1 MHSPLSHILRAALL
15 AAPFATGAPAQAAD
29 VFHPGDLVLSVY
41 GNGANTGHYD
51 HNRAAPIVL
60 REITTTGA
68 FVGQLVLPQSG
79 FSNAAGEA
87 NFPISGEYGSSSEGT
102 LQLSGDGHLLLI
114 MGYGIPAA
122 VFNEATA
129 QKQNAYGTQALAQTG
144 SLKSGS
150 VVAVPR
156 VVATVDAQGRVDTRT
171 ALFDFA
177 DTNNPRSVAT
187 IDGSAFYVA
196 GQGHKRDATQG
207 VQYVRA
213 GAASAVVLFHG
224 TDVRTATIAGG
235 KLYVSTDTKQG
246 GTPEAPG
253 TANIAVYGDG
263 LPTTAVTPAILPGL
277 SDQVLLAEGRGN
289 GVNTSGRANLS
300 PENFFFANAST
311 LYVADSGQPKRR
323 GPGDGGLQKW
333 SLVGGT
339 WQLDYTL
346 SRGLDLQPNTS
357 HEGSSGLIGLTGRVV
372 DGRVDLFATTAS
384 LDETGQTSV
393 VGITDLLASTG
404 LPADAAFRV
413 LATSAPDTVIRGI
426 AFAPLPR

>member
-1 MHSPLSHILRAALL
+1 MHSPLSHILRAALI
-15 AAPFATGAPAQAAD
+15 AAPFATLAPAQAAD
-29 VFHPGDLVLSVY
+29 VFHAGDLVLSVY
-41 GNGANTGHYD
+41 GNGANTGHYE

-68 FVGQLVLPQSG
+68 FVGQIVLPQSG
-79 FSNAAGEA
+79 FKNAAGEA

-102 LQLSGDGHLLLI
+102 LQLSADGHLLVI
-114 MGYGIPAA
+114 MGYGIPAT
-122 VFNEATA
+122 VFNDATID
-129 QKQNAYGTQALAQTG
+129 KKNAYGTQALAQTG
-144 SLKSGS
+144 SLKSGA

-156 VVATVDAQGRVDTRT
+156 VVATVGAQGEVDTRT

-187 IDGSAFYVA
+187 VDGSAFYVA

-213 GAASAVVLFHG
+213 GASSGVVLFHG
-224 TDVRTATIAGG
+224 TDVRIATIANG

-246 GTPEAPG
+246 GTPDTPG

-263 LPTTAVTPAILPGL
+263 LPTAAITPTILPGL
-277 SDQVLLAEGRGN
+277 DNQVALPEGRGN
-289 GVNTSGRANLS
+289 GINTTGQANLS

-311 LYVADSGQPKRR
+311 LYVADGGQPKRH
-323 GPGDGGLQKW
+323 GLGDGGLQKW
-333 SLVGGT
+333 SLVGGA

-346 SRGLDLQPNTS
+346 SKGLDLQPNTA
-357 HEGSSGLIGLTGRVV
+357 HVGTSGLIGLAGRVV
-372 DGRVDLFATTAS
+372 DGRVELFATTSS
-384 LDETGQTSV
+384 LDETGQTFV
-393 VGITDLLASTG
+393 VGITDSLSANR
-404 LPADAAFRV
+404 LPADEAFQV
-413 LATSAPDTVIRGI
+413 LAASAPDTVIRGI

>member
-15 AAPFATGAPAQAAD
+15 VAPFATLAPAHAAD
-29 VFHPGDLVLSVY
+29 VFHAGDLVLSVY

-68 FVGQLVLPQSG
+68 FVGQVVLPQNG
-79 FSNAAGEA
+79 FRNAAGEA

-102 LQLSGDGHLLLI
+102 LQLSADGHLLVI
-114 MGYGIPAA
+114 MGYGIPAT
-122 VFNEATA
+122 VFNDASTE
-129 QKQNAYGTQALAQTG
+129 KKNAYGTQALAQTG
-144 SLKSGS
+144 SIRSGP
-150 VVAVPR
+150 VIAVPR
-156 VVATVDAQGRVDTRT
+156 VVAAIDTQGEVDTRT

-187 IDGSAFYVA
+187 VDGSAFYVA

-207 VQYVRA
+207 VQFVRA
-213 GAASAVVLFHG
+213 GASSGTVLFHG
-224 TDVRTATIAGG
+224 TDVRIATIAGG
-235 KLYVSTDTKQG
+235 RLYVSSDTKQG

-263 LPTTAVTPAILPGL
+263 LPTAAVTPTILPGL
-277 SDQVLLAEGRGN
+277 SNQVSVAEGRGN
-289 GVNTSGRANLS
+289 GVNTIGQANLS
-300 PENFFFANAST
+300 PENFFFADAST

-323 GPGDGGLQKW
+323 GLGDGGLQKW

-339 WQLDYTL
+339 WQLVYTL
-346 SRGLDLQPNTS
+346 SKGLDLQPNTA
-357 HEGSSGLIGLTGRVV
+357 HVGTSGLIGLAGRVV
-372 DGRVDLFATTAS
+372 DGRVELFATTAS
-384 LDETGQTSV
+384 LDEIGQTFV
-393 VGITDLLASTG
+393 VGITDRLSADHP
-404 LPADAAFRV
+404 PADEAFRV
-413 LATSAPDTVIRGI
+413 LVPSAPDTVIRGI

>member
-1 MHSPLSHILRAALL
+1 MHSPLSHILRAALV
-15 AAPFATGAPAQAAD
+15 AAPFATLAPAKAAD
-29 VFHPGDLVLSVY
+29 VFHAGDLVLSVY
-41 GNGANTGHYD
+41 GNGANTGHYE

-68 FVGQLVLPQSG
+68 FVGQIVLPQSG
-79 FSNAAGEA
+79 FKNAAGEV

-102 LQLSGDGHLLLI
+102 LQLSADGHLLLI

-122 VFNEATA
+122 VFNDATID
-129 QKQNAYGTQALAQTG
+129 KKNAYGTQALAQTG
-144 SLKSGS
+144 SLKNGS
-150 VVAVPR
+150 VIAVPR
-156 VVATVDAQGRVDTRT
+156 VVAAVTAQGEVDTRT

-187 IDGSAFYVA
+187 IDGTAFYVA

-213 GAASAVVLFHG
+213 GASSGTVLYHG
-224 TDVRTATIAGG
+224 TDVRIATIADG

-253 TANIAVYGDG
+253 TANIAMYGDG
-263 LPTTAVTPAILPGL
+263 LPTAAVTPAILPGL
-277 SDQVLLAEGRGN
+277 SDQVTVAEGRGN
-289 GVNTSGRANLS
+289 GINTSGQANLS

-311 LYVADSGQPKRR
+311 LYIADGGQPKRH

-333 SLVGGT
+333 SLVGGA

-346 SRGLDLQPNTS
+346 SKGLDLQPNTA
-357 HEGSSGLIGLTGRVV
+357 HVGTSGLIGLTGRVV
-372 DGRVDLFATTAS
+372 DGRVELFATTSS
-384 LDETGQTSV
+384 LDETGQTVV
-393 VGITDLLASTG
+393 VGITDRLLAKH
-404 LPADAAFRV
+404 LPADEAFRV
-413 LATSAPDTVIRGI
+413 LAASAPDTVIRGI